1 MADTQAKTNETVLT
15 LQRLANLLRI
25 HSIESTQEAN
35 SGHPTSCSSMAEIIT
50 VLFFNV
56 MRYDVKE
63 PRHPAS
69 DRFVLSK
76 GHCAPILY
84 AAWAEAGAFPT
95 SDLKNLRKIDSD
107 LEGHPTPRL
116 NFIDV
121 ATGSL
126 GQGIGFAS
134 GMAYAGKY
142 LDKSDYRVYCVL
154 GDGECAEGSVWEAFS
169 FASFYKLDNLCAIID
184 INRLGQSDPTQLQHD
199 LETYRK
205 RADAF
210 GWHPIAVDGQN
221 VDELL
226 QAFKEAAETKNRPTC
241 ILAKTFKGSGLK
253 GIENEL
259 DWHGKPLGD
268 KGKDIVESL
277 KKLINGDIKHP
288 QLAKITAKVSEIKKD
303 SEIKLSSPPN
313 YDGKKEIAT
322 RLAHGT
328 ALEKLGKS
336 CKYVVAL
343 DGDTK
348 NSTYSQKFRDSYP
361 DRFVECYIA
370 EQNMV
375 AVAIGIATRDRYICF
390 VHTFAAFLTRTF
402 DQIRMGAISFT
413 KVKFVGSHAG
423 ISIGEDGPSQMG
435 LEDFAM
441 FRSVPQCVCF
451 YPSDPVSAERAV
463 ELAANYDGMVYI
475 RTSRP
480 NTATL
485 YKNDELFQ
493 IGKAKIIIES
503 SQDICTIISG
513 GVTLHEAIK
522 ASEKLK
528 QAGKVVRVIDL
539 FTVKPIDRD
548 TLLASAKAT
557 HGRLIVVEDHYP
569 EGGLGE
575 AVMSALCGEEGIKIV
590 HLAVREIA
598 RSGKPA
604 ELLSKYG
611 IDSEHITKN
620 MADED
625 IIFGGTSN
633 DDYGMSEMSFAN
645 EYKKELEGTEMHRM
659 RQQQEQEQLRLLEQ
673 QQQEEVERMRS
684 QYTILYP
691 SERREEHLY
700 DKPKYCC
707 AHHYDD
713 YDPHNQHKQ
722 ATTGAHSLKENPT
735 SYIVL
740 GSERIRQLT
749 DVYRRDK
756 NFVKDEQMRIKSDYP
771 KHYILKH
778 EQNKP
783 RNIYEHQRTQPEQQM
798 CDLKV
803 KETNYDVSC
812 NCQTPPLCRLFQN
825 LVDVLKQS
833 IEFFL
838 FIGYVVRRRNELLYP
853 YYPFDKQPKYV
864 NDHPTFLSKTYP
876 FVRKPNDCELQK
888 IKPFRD
894 NVSSYIKNPPKHV
907 VNDTCYVIH

>member
-1 MADTQAKTNETVLT
+1 MAGTEASTSSLNDTVLT

-25 HSIESTQEAN
+25 HSIESTQEAD

-50 VLFFNV
+50 VLFFNI

-95 SDLKNLRKIDSD
+95 SELKNLRKIDSD

-126 GQGIGFAS
+126 GQGIGFAA
-134 GMAYAGKY
+134 GMAYAGKH

-199 LETYRK
+199 TDTYRK
-205 RADAF
+205 RVDAF
-210 GWHPIAVDGQN
+210 GWFPIIINGQD
-221 VDELL
+221 VGQLL
-226 QAFKEAAETKNRPTC
+226 GAFNQAQEMKDRPTC
-241 ILAKTFKGSGLK
+241 ILAKTLKGSGLK

-259 DWHGKPLGD
+259 NWHGKPLGD

-277 KKLINGDIKHP
+277 KKLVNGDIKHP
-288 QLAKITAKVSEIKKD
+288 QIAKITAKVTNIKKD
-303 SEIKLSSPPN
+303 SPIKLSSPPN

-336 CKYVVAL
+336 CQNIVAL

-348 NSTYSQKFRDSYP
+348 NSTYSLKFHDSFP

-390 VHTFAAFLTRTF
+390 VHTFAAFLTRAF

-423 ISIGEDGPSQMG
+423 ISIGEDGPSQMA

-451 YPSDPVSAERAV
+451 YPSDAVSAERAT
-463 ELAANYDGMVYI
+463 ELAANYEGMVYI

-480 NTATL
+480 NTPIL
-485 YKNDELFQ
+485 YKNDELFH
-493 IGKAKIIIES
+493 IGKAKIVIES
-503 SQDICTIISG
+503 SQDVCTIVG
-513 GVTLHEAIK
+513 AGVTLHEAVK

-528 QAGKVVRVIDL
+528 QIGKAVRVIDL
-539 FTVKPIDRD
+539 FSVKPIDHE
-548 TLLASAKAT
+548 TLLSSVKAT
-557 HGRLIVVEDHYP
+557 NNKLIVVEDHYP

-575 AVMSALCGEEGIKIV
+575 AVMSALCDEVGVKIV
-590 HLAVREIA
+590 HLAVREVA
-598 RSGKPA
+598 RSGKSA

-611 IDSEHITKN
+611 IDCDHI
-620 MADED
+620 
-625 IIFGGTSN
+625 
-633 DDYGMSEMSFAN
+633 
-645 EYKKELEGTEMHRM
+645 
-659 RQQQEQEQLRLLEQ
+659 
-673 QQQEEVERMRS
+673 V
-684 QYTILYP
+684 
-691 SERREEHLY
+691 
-700 DKPKYCC
+700 
-707 AHHYDD
+707 
-713 YDPHNQHKQ
+713 Q
-722 ATTGAHSLKENPT
+722 A
-735 SYIVL
+735 
-740 GSERIRQLT
+740 
-749 DVYRRDK
+749 
-756 NFVKDEQMRIKSDYP
+756 
-771 KHYILKH
+771 
-778 EQNKP
+778 
-783 RNIYEHQRTQPEQQM
+783 
-798 CDLKV
+798 
-803 KETNYDVSC
+803 
-812 NCQTPPLCRLFQN
+812 
-825 LVDVLKQS
+825 VLK
-833 IEFFL
+833 L
-838 FIGYVVRRRNELLYP
+838 V
-853 YYPFDKQPKYV
+853 
-864 NDHPTFLSKTYP
+864 
-876 FVRKPNDCELQK
+876 
-888 IKPFRD
+888 
-894 NVSSYIKNPPKHV
+894 
-907 VNDTCYVIH
+907 